1 MSAIRI
7 QKIISQAGVASRRE
21 AERLIRAG
29 AVSINGE
36 IVKEMGTLADPAR
49 DAIKVRGKLLSRR
62 EEPVY
67 LALNK
72 PRNVLTTMRDEEG
85 KDRPTVAE
93 LLPPKRRRVFP
104 VGRLD
109 FDAEGLLL
117 LTNDG
122 DLANRLTHPSN
133 EIPRIYEVKV
143 KGAPGERALRR
154 LNRMAG
160 GKVATSVEVATSPRE
175 IISPEG
181 ARVRVMGRKAE
192 RNTWLRIELREGKH
206 HQVKVMCEAAGH
218 HVLKLVRRSFGGIT
232 MRGLARSEIR
242 TLSEKEVAHLKAI
255 TGPDRPKTGKSAPAK
270 GPRPKGRKTPS
281 AAPKRKSASRTKNPR
296 PKSSQPK
303 SRPKTTRPKASSRKK
318 AGTRR

>member
-36 IVKEMGTLADPAR
+36 IVTEMGTLADPAR

-122 DLANRLTHPSN
+122 DLANRLTHPSS

-160 GKVATSVEVATSPRE
+160 GKDNTSPE
-175 IISPEG
+175 S

-206 HQVKVMCEAAGH
+206 HQVKIMCEAAGH
-218 HVLKLVRRSFGGIT
+218 PVLKLVRRSFGGIK

-255 TGPDRPKTGKSAPAK
+255 TDPDRPKTGKPAPAK
-270 GPRPKGRKTPS
+270 GPLPKGRPKASSRPS
-281 AAPKRKSASRTKNPR
+281 AAPKRKSASR

-303 SRPKTTRPKASSRKK
+303 GARPKNRPKTTRPKASSRKK